1 MIQVPIVS
9 TYNAKGVNQATK
21 SLSKFDKSVNKLGKS
36 FAGLFV
42 AQKLLSYGKASVK
55 AFAADDK
62 AARVLAKSVDNL
74 GMSYANPAIKG
85 FIASLELQFGV
96 LDDQLRPAYQ
106 KLLTSTGDL
115 QKSQKLMTAALDLS
129 AMSSLDVV
137 SVAGDLSKAY
147 AGNTR
152 GLMKYSLGLSKTELA
167 GMSFE
172 KILERITKISGGQAT
187 IAANTYAGS
196 LDKLKVSA
204 ANAQET
210 IGKSLIDA
218 MVKFSGGKG
227 IDGMQKAVKG
237 LGDEIGFIVTGISDM
252 AAAIK
257 PLIPLL
263 ATVGLAM
270 LAISNPFIAATI
282 GIALL
287 AGESAKIKER
297 NLYAPKTSVN
307 YGGKVGAGGYTS
319 GMGYT
324 RTPMQ
329 SPGDRAKID
338 AGNAKLAKAKKDE
351 LAILTA
357 KNKLTAAEATAK
369 ADQAKLDEQKKK
381 FDLERIGIAAGI
393 AQKEDELAKTK
404 DAAGRALLT
413 VELDRLKLQQAIL
426 DENAKAATAAG
437 DALKKA
443 EADKLKGEIAAAD
456 ALAKLATNSGLAGTA
471 LGKLAGLAD
480 LRASV
485 ATVVASVNASTAAAI
500 AEADVFAAAA
510 EAAAAQGDAGV
521 AANTTVADAIVE
533 EISPILTEVPAAIAE
548 VIAQVIPDAISPILT
563 EVPAAIA
570 EVIAEIPATIAEEI
584 TSSLTETPLT
594 IAEIMAKIPAKIAEE
609 ISPIL
614 TEVPAAIAETIAQ
627 VIPDAIVEAI
637 SPILTEAPAAIA
649 EVIAEIP
656 AKIAEEISPILTQ
669 IPTVIDDSLRPGDFK
684 PTNVTEI
691 PQLSAAIDTQA
702 LANFFAQVTAF
713 ANGKDDPGS
722 VTITINDNTS
732 GLIQIVADAVT
743 DNNRYGNS
751 MVPTGT
757 IAG

>member
-237 LGDEIGFIVTGISDM
+237 LGDEIGFIVTGIGEM

-270 LAISNPFIAATI
+270 LAISNPFIAAGI

-393 AQKEDELAKTK
+393 AEKEDQLAKTK

-485 ATVVASVNASTAAAI
+485 ATVVAGVNASTAAAI

-521 AANTTVADAIVE
+521 AANTTVADAIAT
-533 EISPILTEVPAAIAE
+533 EISPILTEIPKITANEIGE
-548 VIAQVIPDAISPILT
+548 VIPDAIVEAISPILT

-570 EVIAEIPATIAEEI
+570 ETIAE
-584 TSSLTETPLT
+584 
-594 IAEIMAKIPAKIAEE
+594 IPAKIAEE

-637 SPILTEAPAAIA
+637 SPILTQTSDTDFVSRRLDEIVSAAI
-649 EVIAEIP
+649 
-656 AKIAEEISPILTQ
+656 SPVLTQ
-669 IPTVIDDSLRPGDFK
+669 IPTVIDDALRPGDFK

-691 PQLSAAIDTQA
+691 PQLSSAIDTQA
-702 LANFFAQVTAF
+702 LADFFAQVTAF